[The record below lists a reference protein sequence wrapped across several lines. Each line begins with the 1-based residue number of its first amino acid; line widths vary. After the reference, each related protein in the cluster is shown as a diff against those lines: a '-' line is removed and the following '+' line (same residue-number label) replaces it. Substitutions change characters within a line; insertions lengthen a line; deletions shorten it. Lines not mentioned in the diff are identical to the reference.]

1 MPTNL
6 PDPLAASATAVTTI
20 PSGAAPAWP
29 GLDAALAEA
38 LLGLDGD
45 LERLAHGSHHDPHG
59 VLGPH
64 RFGAGRLRVLAH
76 VPARTGLEIEGIGT
90 ATRVPGTAF
99 FVWAGAADAFPP
111 RYRLIEI
118 DSQAQR
124 HARHDAYAFV
134 EPQLSD
140 HDLYLFNEGR
150 HFGLWKMLGARAL
163 RVDGIDG
170 TLFAVWAPD
179 AVRVSVVGPF
189 CQWDGRRYPMRSRGV
204 SGTWELFI
212 PGIGAHELYKFE
224 IRNRHSGELLLK
236 SDPMARA
243 SERRPATASVVA
255 PPAGHRFGDADW
267 LAARAQ
273 RDWLHAPLS
282 IYELHLGSWRR
293 GEDDR
298 FLTYRELADQ
308 LVPWIRELGF
318 THVELL
324 PITEHPLDDSWGYQ
338 ATGYFAPTSR
348 HGSAD
353 DLRYFVDQCHQ
364 AGIGVLLDWVP
375 GHFPRDAH
383 GLASFDGSACYE
395 YADPRKAEHK
405 DWGTL
410 VFNYE
415 RHEVRSFL
423 VSSALYWLE
432 EFHFDGLRVDA
443 VASMLYLDFSRRQGD
458 FVPNKYGGN
467 HNLEAI
473 EFIRELNAVV
483 HGRCPGAVVIAEES
497 TDWAMVSRPTH
508 SGGLGFSMK
517 WNMGWM
523 HDTLEY
529 FALDPVHRR
538 HHHDKLTF
546 GMMYAYS
553 ENFVLPLSHDEV
565 VHLKKPL
572 VYKMPGD
579 RWQQFANLRLLYAY
593 QWTFPGKKLLF
604 MGGEFAQTTEWNSA
618 IGLPW
623 WLLEHAEHRG
633 IRALVADLNRLYA
646 GDPRLHRHE
655 FEPEGFQWVDCE
667 DRSQSVLS
675 FLRWAGGEPMLV
687 VLNFTPVPREG
698 YPVGLPRDGRWRE
711 IVNTD
716 AACYGGT
723 NCGNGGAVLAT
734 AAPHGD
740 FPASARVTVPPL
752 GAIWLVHDGNQ

>member
-1 MPTNL
+1 MPTPL
-6 PDPLAASATAVTTI
+6 PDPIDTLAA
-20 PSGAAPAWP
+20 
-29 GLDAALAEA
+29 D
-38 LLGLDGD
+38 LG
-45 LERLAHGSHHDPHG
+45 RLAAGTHHDPHG

-64 RFGAGRLRVLAH
+64 PQGEGRVRVLLHIPMA
-76 VPARTGLEIEGIGT
+76 ARVELEGGRV
-90 ATRVPGTAF
+90 ATRVRSTDF
-99 FVWAGAADAFPP
+99 FTWSGDATSLPRHYQVTWWDDGGFPQVQADP
-111 RYRLIEI
+111 Y
-118 DSQAQR
+118 S
-124 HARHDAYAFV
+124 FV
-134 EPQLSD
+134 EPLLTD

-150 HFGLWKMLGARAL
+150 HFGLWKTLGARPATIDG
-163 RVDGIDG
+163 VDGVV
-170 TLFAVWAPD
+170 FAVWAPD

-189 CQWDGRRYPMRSRGV
+189 CRWDGRRFPMRSRGA
-204 SGTWELFI
+204 SGVWELFL
-212 PGIGAHELYKFE
+212 PGVGPLELYKYE
-224 IRNRHSGELLLK
+224 IRNRVTGALHLK
-236 SDPMARA
+236 SDPLARA
-243 SERRPATASVVA
+243 SERRPATASIVVA
-255 PPAGHRFGDADW
+255 PPAHEFADQDWMAGRARFDW
-267 LAARAQ
+267 Q
-273 RDWLHAPLS
+273 HAPVS

-293 GEDDR
+293 GPDDA
-298 FLTYRELADQ
+298 FLNYRELADQ
-308 LVPWIRELGF
+308 LVPWVRDCGF
-318 THVELL
+318 THVELM

-348 HGSAD
+348 HGSPD
-353 DLRYFVDQCHQ
+353 DLRYFIDTCHR

-383 GLASFDGSACYE
+383 GLANFDGSALYE

-458 FVPNKYGGN
+458 YVPNRYGGN

-473 EFIRELNAVV
+473 DFIRELNTVV

-497 TDWAMVSRPTH
+497 TDWAMVSRPADA
-508 SGGLGFSMK
+508 GGLGFSMK

-523 HDTLEY
+523 HDTLAY
-529 FALDPVHRR
+529 FSQDPLYRP

-579 RWQQFANLRLLYAY
+579 RWQQFANLRLLFAY
-593 QWTFPGKKLLF
+593 MWTFPGKKLLF

-618 IGLPW
+618 VSLPW

-633 IRALVADLNRLYA
+633 VRALVGDLNRLYVA
-646 GDPRLHRHE
+646 DPRLHRHE
-655 FEPEGFQWVDCE
+655 FEPEGFRWVDCE
-667 DRSQSVLS
+667 DRAQSVLS
-675 FLRWAGGEPMLV
+675 FLRLAEGEPLLV
-687 VLNFTPVPREG
+687 VLNFTPVPRPG
-698 YPVGLPRDGRWRE
+698 YRIGVPRGGAWR
-711 IVNTD
+711 VCLNSD
-716 AACYGGT
+716 AAAYGGS
-723 NCGNGGAVLAT
+723 NAGEGPAPVLAE
-734 AAPHGD
+734 PVPMHGQP
-740 FPASARVTVPPL
+740 FSIALQLPPL
-752 GAIWLVHDGNQ
+752 GALLLIPA